1 MAYLVGCEVDRI
13 CDPELDE
20 QTFIMALGPEVRSI
34 VRRQP
39 TISELVSEAVKS
51 FEPRGGNGQSR
62 QGISTLEIG
71 MDTWLRLR

>member
-39 TISELVSEAVKS
+39 TITELVNAAVKS
-51 FEPRGGNGQSR
+51 FEPRGGSSQSR
-62 QGISTLEIG
+62 QCISALEIG
-71 MDTWLRLR
+71 MGTWLRLR